1 MLPPQPRPLRALR
14 SWIPVI
20 LIGLGIALAAGVG
33 LAEPGFGAAGYVD
46 RGGGDGGLP
55 TGVLGARGLELQ
67 SADRS
72 RDRGPGDLR
81 RARQPRLRGSNGSR
95 DAGPAVRLAAPQDAA
110 RSALARAG
118 RLSAPSTAPP
128 HLS

>member
-1 MLPPQPRPLRALR
+1 MFPPRSRPRRALR
-14 SWIPVI
+14 SSIPVI
-20 LIGLGIALAAGVG
+20 LIGLGAALAAGVG
-33 LAEPGFGAAGYVD
+33 LAAPAFDAAGYVD
-46 RGGGDGGLP
+46 TGGGEHGLP
-55 TGVLGARGLELQ
+55 TGVLGARGLDLQ

-81 RARQPRLRGSNGSR
+81 RSRQPGLRGSNGSH
-95 DAGPAVRLAAPQDAA
+95 DTVPAVRRAAPQDAA